1 PRSSDL
7 ASQGI
12 VFMALVHRALDQAAA
27 ALGSEEQQAA
37 SANERWLEDRW
48 SMAASDRPDSF
59 AERGRRAGV
68 LTDGEVFIA
77 LNRPLSEDAA
87 PALPGAVLTESLAPL
102 DVVVTTTRAA
112 AEGGSLLDE
121 VWRIFL
127 FLVLGALLAELLL
140 CSPEGSPPKGGTE

>member
-1 PRSSDL
+1 
-7 ASQGI
+7 
-12 VFMALVHRALDQAAA
+12 MHRALDQASS
-27 ALGSEEQQAA
+27 ALGSEEQQVA
-37 SANERWLEDRW
+37 SDNERWLEERW
-48 SMAASDRPDSF
+48 SVAASGRTDSL

-68 LTDGEVFIA
+68 LTDGEVFVA
-77 LNRPLSEDAA
+77 LNRPLSEDAS
-87 PALPGAVLTESLAPL
+87 PARPESVLVESLAPL

-140 CSPEGSPPKGGTE
+140 CSPEGSPPREDAE

>member
-1 PRSSDL
+1 
-7 ASQGI
+7 
-12 VFMALVHRALDQAAA
+12 
-27 ALGSEEQQAA
+27 
-37 SANERWLEDRW
+37 
-48 SMAASDRPDSF
+48 MAASDRSDSL

-68 LTDGEVFIA
+68 LTDGEAFVA

-87 PALPGAVLTESLAPL
+87 PALPAAVLAESLAPL

-127 FLVLGALLAELLL
+127 LLVLGALLAELLL
-140 CSPEGSPPKGGTE
+140 CSPEGSPPRESAE